1 MIVRS
6 KTSKMGIDWRLAYEE
21 LRRITQMMKLG
32 FAKGKKKKGKGR
44 HGSRCA
50 NFLCGK
56 LSLFSYLSVSA
67 YFVGTQ
73 KICLIKTVLLSTH
86 NICFR

>member
-21 LRRITQMMKLG
+21 LHRITQMMKLG

-44 HGSRCA
+44 HGSRYKIFYVENCPY
-50 NFLCGK
+50 FLIFQFQHILWVLK
-56 LSLFSYLSVSA
+56 RSVSLRL
-67 YFVGTQ
+67 F
-73 KICLIKTVLLSTH
+73 
-86 NICFR
+86 F